1 MKFSQILRTLCY
13 STKLIGGLA
22 KDDLL
27 AKRFQVFS
35 SQMSATRATLRLLD
49 DLPMLKYTLEYGIG
63 KEVRICVK
71 ICVLYFYY
79 N

>member
-1 MKFSQILRTLCY
+1 MTFSQILRTLCY

-71 ICVLYFYY
+71 NMRIVFLF
-79 N
+79 